1 MHPYLL
7 RFFVFA
13 LAMEVTAPAQPIDI
27 THPKNL
33 PVVTPTLSDSFT
45 VITGTGNDTRIKRST
60 LTALQTLIGGGSS
73 TPAWSSI
80 TGIPSAITTLSSA
93 TAAGLALMDDANA
106 TAQRTTLGLGS
117 MATQNLSAV
126 TITGGTLTNVDL
138 SSVDIVDATIDSIT
152 TNNII
157 IDSGLASVEM
167 TLSHTGGGATIVY
180 EGASTSS
187 YFIPADSLDFGSG
200 VFVMDTF
207 AQTLTNKTISGASNT
222 ITNLNASNISSGNLA
237 VARLNSGTNASAST
251 FWRGDGTWAA
261 AGVSDGDKG
270 DITVS
275 ASGAT
280 WTIDAG
286 AVTDAD
292 LAGSITP
299 SKITGTAAILGANT
313 YTGAQTLS
321 VNGALSAPAFSVT
334 GTVIT
339 GGTATTTK
347 PLALI
352 EPTGTTST
360 GWNTAGTLLGV
371 NATSGFTGSLID
383 LQSAGTSLFKII
395 PNSPAAGSTEVYFGS
410 SRIAMFNGCFCPN
423 FSVLSL
429 GDATASVRQWAG
441 LNLTQTAP
449 ITFNNGSRI
458 RSGTGSPEGVV
469 TATVGSMWL
478 RSDGGA
484 GTTLYIKES
493 GTGNTGW
500 VAK

>member
-7 RFFVFA
+7 RFLVLA
-13 LAMEVTAPAQPIDI
+13 LAFEVTAPAQPIDI

-73 TPAWSSI
+73 TPAWADITGKPTTLSGFGITDAQPLDSDLTAIAALTTTATGRSLLAAANAGAIRTIAGVGSLGMQTQNNVSI
-80 TGIPSAITTLSSA
+80 TGGSISGLTFFSVGGLSAEQATITPVTGEAFLILNAGGGNASLFFEGVNTPQYQLRDQATGGFLVSTGDTGTVSNSMLASGIDASKLAAGSA
-93 TAAGLALMDDANA
+93 TNGQAL
-106 TAQRTTLGLGS
+106 
-117 MATQNLSAV
+117 
-126 TITGGTLTNVDL
+126 
-138 SSVDIVDATIDSIT
+138 
-152 TNNII
+152 
-157 IDSGLASVEM
+157 
-167 TLSHTGGGATIVY
+167 VY
-180 EGASTSS
+180 
-187 YFIPADSLDFGSG
+187 
-200 VFVMDTF
+200 
-207 AQTLTNKTISGASNT
+207 N
-222 ITNLNASNISSGNLA
+222 
-237 VARLNSGTNASAST
+237 GTNYAPAT
-251 FWRGDGTWAA
+251 V
-261 AGVSDGDKG
+261 GVSDGDKG

-280 WTIDAG
+280 WAIDAG